1 MSGYRSITLSFS
13 CCPAYG
19 TLLSTFCA
27 GYVYKGNY
35 ADGACGTYVN
45 IIENRSASCGHT
57 GCTSY
62 SYTWYGYE
70 TWYDCDGNANYEYLM
85 SGDSR
90 CIDNNY
96 GAGGYW
102 SSNNFSC
109 A

>member
-1 MSGYRSITLSFS
+1 MSGYYNISLSFT

-19 TLLSTFCA
+19 TYYTSYCS
-27 GYVYKGNY
+27 GYNLYY
-35 ADGACGTYVN
+35 TYHDGSCGYYDVFQGSRQPT
-45 IIENRSASCGHT
+45 CGHT

-62 SYTWYGYE
+62 SYTWYGFE
-70 TWYDCDGNANYEYLM
+70 TWYDCDGNANYEYM
-85 SGDSR
+85 IAGDSR

-102 SSNNFSC
+102 SNNFFSC